1 MAVGVGTAR
10 LLRFAR
16 GDLIRLGFEE
26 RLAEQVAVLIDDWI
40 LRVGRR
46 SAWRWNLRAGRSF
59 RLPPPR
65 S

>member
-10 LLRFAR
+10 LLKFAR

-40 LRVGRR
+40 LRVGR
-46 SAWRWNLRAGRSF
+46 ALE
-59 RLPPPR
+59 PR
-65 S
+65 